1 MLIVVCYDI
10 AEDLR
15 RRRVSDELENF
26 GGRVQDSVFECL
38 LEEGQLKELQERLAR
53 IIHEEEDRLGY
64 YPLCPKD
71 ALDIIVDGQG
81 ELCRDW
87 DYHIV

>member
-26 GGRVQDSVFECL
+26 GGRVQDSVFECH
-38 LEEGQLKELQERLAR
+38 LEEGQLKELQEWLAG
-53 IIHEEEDRLGY
+53 IIHEEVGLVTIRCAPRMRWISL
-64 YPLCPKD
+64 
-71 ALDIIVDGQG
+71 
-81 ELCRDW
+81 
-87 DYHIV
+87 